1 MSMVFELTDNS
12 QQVIAALGNQKA
24 LALEDVGM
32 TAEGYVRD
40 KTPVDTSNL
49 QNSITHIVDDNA
61 VTIGTNVDYAQAVE
75 FGHKQEVGRYVPAIG
90 KRLKRPF
97 VQGKHFMR
105 DGITT
110 HLGDYK
116 RIIKDYLTR

>member
-32 TAEGYVRD
+32 TAESYVRD
-40 KTPVDTSNL
+40 KTPVVTSNL
-49 QNSITHIVDDNA
+49 ANSIDHVVDDNA
-61 VTIGTNVDYAQAVE
+61 VIIGTNVRYARAVE
-75 FGHKQEVGRYVPAIG
+75 FGHKQEIGRYVPAIG
-90 KRLKRPF
+90 KRLTSPF

-110 HLGDYK
+110 HLADYK
-116 RIIKDYLTR
+116 QIIKDYLTR

>member
-1 MSMVFELTDNS
+1 MSLEFKLTDNS

-24 LALEDVGM
+24 FALEEVGM
-32 TAEGYVRD
+32 AAEGYVRD
-40 KTPVDTSNL
+40 KTPVDTGNL
-49 QNSITHIVDDNA
+49 QNSITHLVDDNA
-61 VTIGTNVDYAQAVE
+61 VIIGTNVDYARAVE
-75 FGHKQEVGRYVPAIG
+75 FGHKQEIGRYVPAIG
-90 KRLKRPF
+90 KRLTSPF